1 MEFLN
6 QLINFLKT
14 NLNSII
20 NEIDLINLSISI
32 SLFFIILIFKNVIKL
47 TIHTTIFIKF
57 LKKLYIL

>member
-47 TIHTTIFIKF
+47 
-57 LKKLYIL
+57 